1 MEVVYREGGS
11 WRALGLTLG
20 VLAVGFLADLA
31 TGGGTAHLLGWLL
44 AVLLVG
50 GMVAV
55 SCLAQVRMS
64 GVTVTAQLL
73 RVGREILPLS
83 QLDPDGL
90 RDQDRAGGA
99 PVGARILGGALSVPR
114 GRAPVPLRL
123 TDGSTVLVASRDPAA
138 LRAALLGALAG

>member
-64 GVTVTAQLL
+64 GVAVTVQLL

-114 GRAPVPLRL
+114 GRAPLPLRL
-123 TDGSTVLVASRDPAA
+123 IDGSIVLVASRDPAA
-138 LRAALLGALAG
+138 LRAALLAALVG